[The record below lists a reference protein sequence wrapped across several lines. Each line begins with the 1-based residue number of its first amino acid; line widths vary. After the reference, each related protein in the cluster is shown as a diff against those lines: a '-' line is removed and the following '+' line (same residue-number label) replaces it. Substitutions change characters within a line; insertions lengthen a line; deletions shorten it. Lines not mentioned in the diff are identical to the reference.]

1 MAALTPLL
9 TLVRSDSDKRF
20 FHEGMTMGTKGT
32 NSFIPWQRRIPQ
44 EGRLSELCEIVEFL
58 SQSALVLIPCCS
70 PRTEQG
76 VLFPGHG
83 LPKGTSEEQRT
94 SAHGSPALLCH
105 SIFNPLKSWK
115 QLLPKHFLIL
125 LLLER

>member
-9 TLVRSDSDKRF
+9 TLVRSDPDERF
-20 FHEGMTMGTKGT
+20 FHEGTTMGTKGT

-58 SQSALVLIPCCS
+58 SRSALVLIPRLS
-70 PRTEQG
+70 PRTEWG

-83 LPKGTSEEQRT
+83 LPKGTSEEQT
-94 SAHGSPALLCH
+94 SAHGSPALFWH
-105 SIFNPLKSWK
+105 SIFNPLKSWT
-115 QLLPKHFLIL
+115 QFLPKHFLVL
-125 LLLER
+125 QLLEW